1 MKKELFETLSKYE
14 KELNYAVKLNFM
26 HLGNGDFNTLMEVY
40 KELYGSTLNRSQMN
54 CSTCRLSALKKLGKD
69 YFNEKEIRKNAEKPK
84 RGRPR
89 KIDEKLTENDGNEKT
104 EGTTAKE

>member
-54 CSTCRLSALKKLGKD
+54 CSTCRLGALKKLGQD
-69 YFNEKEIRKNAEKPK
+69 YFKEKEIRKNAEKPK

-89 KIDEKLTENDGNEKT
+89 KIEKLFEKILGNGQEEGNSKEN
-104 EGTTAKE
+104 